1 MKSCSWVA
9 RLILFPC
16 TFLLSIKLSG
26 KQPGVLLSVSNIQQ
40 SASFIGPD
48 INIFLV
54 KGPDKDIM
62 GPNKISWVS
71 LSSCSG
77 AQKVT
82 RAIFVAKSFLKS
94 PKWQQIARTYL
105 IFRTGSSH
113 DDSFLS
119 GRFDQG
125 VKLDRGQGTRHNHRL
140 FVLKMGKK
148 FHSITL
154 FLWIWG
160 QTVNK

>member
-1 MKSCSWVA
+1 MLVESS
-9 RLILFPC
+9 
-16 TFLLSIKLSG
+16 
-26 KQPGVLLSVSNIQQ
+26 
-40 SASFIGPD
+40 SFIV
-48 INIFLV
+48 IFLIN
-54 KGPDKDIM
+54 GPDKDIM
-62 GPNKISWVS
+62 GPDKISWDPF
-71 LSSCSG
+71 SSCNG
-77 AQKVT
+77 AQKV
-82 RAIFVAKSFLKS
+82 AKGKFVAKGFLKS
-94 PKWQQIARTYL
+94 TKWQQIARTYL

-119 GRFDQG
+119 GGFDQG

-160 QTVNK
+160 QTVNI